1 MSATRFI
8 QGSFFL
14 LLLAGCGGLP
24 ASGPYSQ
31 VVSERSSIQ
40 AVSTPKEKLQDP
52 SFRYALVDIRKPILN
67 HLLAFTPAW
76 ENVIWPA
83 PNQPEFVKVQVGD
96 IISVTIYEARSGGL
110 FIPTEAGVRPGN
122 FVTLPPQTIDKSGFI
137 VIPYVGLV
145 QAQGRSPAEIGDAI
159 TRGLKERAVEP
170 QVVVSFIERNGAE
183 VSVLGAVN
191 SAKRYSLGFEGDK
204 ILDAIAQAAGP
215 SVPGYEAY
223 VTLQRAGEEFTI
235 PFDELL
241 ADPKKNVFLR
251 TNDTIYVYQEPKT
264 YMMYG
269 AVENQ
274 GSYSFGKRKL
284 MLSEALAKASGM
296 RDTQADPSEIY
307 LYRHE
312 KRERI
317 QDFADFSQYQA
328 DLKEAEIPVIYKLNL
343 RDPDGFFMAQ
353 KFEIEE
359 DDVIYIAN
367 AESVEF
373 TKFLN
378 IVSATS
384 GTTESVDRTFLHNA
398 LK

>member
-8 QGSFFL
+8 QGSFL
-14 LLLAGCGGLP
+14 LLLLTGCGGLP

-31 VVSERSSIQ
+31 VVTERSSIQ

-52 SFRYALVDIRKPILN
+52 SFRYALVDIRKPILT
-67 HLLAFTPAW
+67 HLTAFTPAW

-191 SAKRYSLGFEGDK
+191 AAKRYSLGFEGDK
-204 ILDAIAQAAGP
+204 ILDAIAQAEGP

-241 ADPKKNVFLR
+241 GDPKKNIFLR

-274 GSYSFGKRKL
+274 GSYPFGKRKL

-296 RDTQADPSEIY
+296 ADAQADPSEIY

-328 DLKEAEIPVIYKLNL
+328 DLQGSEIPVIYKLNL

>member
-1 MSATRFI
+1 MSIKNIIPR
-8 QGSFFL
+8 SFAL
-14 LLLAGCGGLP
+14 LLLSGCGALP

-31 VVSERSSIQ
+31 AVTERSSVQ
-40 AVSTPKEKLQDP
+40 AVSSPKEKLEDP

-67 HLLAFTPAW
+67 HLSAF
-76 ENVIWPA
+76 A
-83 PNQPEFVKVQVGD
+83 PNQDDYIWPRPNGPEIVKVQVGD

-170 QVVVSFIERNGAE
+170 QVVVSFIQRNGAE
-183 VSVLGAVN
+183 VSVLGSVN

-204 ILDAIAQAAGP
+204 ILDAIAQAEGP
-215 SVPGYEAY
+215 SVPGYEAF
-223 VTLQRAGEEFTI
+223 VTLQRGEEEYTI
-235 PFDELL
+235 PFDQLL
-241 ADPKKNVFLR
+241 EDPKKNIYLR
-251 TNDTIYVYQEPKT
+251 TNDTIYVFQEPQT

-274 GSYSFGKRKL
+274 GSYPFGKRKL

-296 RDTQADPSEIY
+296 RDSQADPSEIY

-312 KRERI
+312 KRVKI
-317 QDFADFSQYQA
+317 QDFADFSQYQS
-328 DLKEAEIPVIYKLNL
+328 DLQEPEIPVIYKLNL

-353 KFEIEE
+353 KFEIEK

-367 AESVEF
+367 SESVEF

-384 GTTESVDRTFLHNA
+384 GTTDSVDRAFLHNA

>member
-1 MSATRFI
+1 
-8 QGSFFL
+8 
-14 LLLAGCGGLP
+14 
-24 ASGPYSQ
+24 
-31 VVSERSSIQ
+31 
-40 AVSTPKEKLQDP
+40 
-52 SFRYALVDIRKPILN
+52 
-67 HLLAFTPAW
+67 
-76 ENVIWPA
+76 
-83 PNQPEFVKVQVGD
+83 
-96 IISVTIYEARSGGL
+96 
-110 FIPTEAGVRPGN
+110 
-122 FVTLPPQTIDKSGFI
+122 
-137 VIPYVGLV
+137 
-145 QAQGRSPAEIGDAI
+145 
-159 TRGLKERAVEP
+159 
-170 QVVVSFIERNGAE
+170 
-183 VSVLGAVN
+183 
-191 SAKRYSLGFEGDK
+191 
-204 ILDAIAQAAGP
+204 
-215 SVPGYEAY
+215 
-223 VTLQRAGEEFTI
+223 
-235 PFDELL
+235 
-241 ADPKKNVFLR
+241 
-251 TNDTIYVYQEPKT
+251 
-264 YMMYG
+264 
-269 AVENQ
+269 
-274 GSYSFGKRKL
+274 